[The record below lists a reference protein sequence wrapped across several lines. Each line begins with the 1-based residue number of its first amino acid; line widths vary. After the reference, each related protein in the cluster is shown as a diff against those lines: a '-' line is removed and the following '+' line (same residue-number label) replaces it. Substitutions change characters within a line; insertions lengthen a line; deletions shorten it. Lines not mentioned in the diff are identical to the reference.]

1 MKTLASRFFR
11 MNMATKSFSGY
22 VLYVIF
28 TIFLS
33 LKTIAT
39 RFSRLNVAKKMLF
52 GYLFCAFLMIL
63 MALFILSRLD
73 QLNRI
78 NKVIINTDIPLVE
91 LTSKMKD
98 ALLAQELSAN
108 RSLNPGST
116 EIEPLFWKTSEEFG
130 HLLKQMEALPNLKS
144 LPTVRLA
151 ALHSDHDR
159 LFKEGF
165 EFRKDP
171 SSSMARKIDQDV
183 KDRRGELVQLLKK
196 ISDDA
201 RQEQNEKSRI
211 TLTIANSAIR
221 VTAGLFIGG
230 ILLGILVAIII
241 TRSISGAIHQLKLSA
256 AEISGEHS
264 DSLSPVKNRDEIGDL
279 SQAFQ
284 LMVNRLKRLEEMY
297 LDASPLT
304 HLPGG
309 IAIENLT
316 KKRLAEGASL
326 AFCMLDLANF
336 KSFNDRYGYARGN
349 EVILATAR
357 IITEA
362 AAKHGKPQDF
372 VGHIGGDDFVI
383 ITDPDTYEETC
394 RNIVETFDHTI
405 PNLYDPEDREQ
416 GYILG
421 KTRQGKELSFPI
433 MTISI
438 AVVTNQTRKLKSH
451 IEVGEIAAELKTYAK
466 SFPKSTYVV
475 DRRKSA
481 PPFPRMISMNQP
493 Q

>member
-11 MNMATKSFSGY
+11 LNMATKSYSGY
-22 VLYVIF
+22 VLYVIY
-28 TIFLS
+28 TVLLS
-33 LKTIAT
+33 LKTIAA
-39 RFSRLNVAKKMLF
+39 RFSRLNVARKMLF
-52 GYLFCAFLMIL
+52 GYFFCAFLMIL
-63 MALFILSRLD
+63 IALFILSRLD

-91 LTSKMKD
+91 ISNKMTD
-98 ALLAQELSAN
+98 ALLAQELYAN
-108 RSLNPGST
+108 RSLNPGSL
-116 EIEPLFWKTSEEFG
+116 EIEPLFWKTSEEIQ
-130 HLLKQMEALPNLKS
+130 HLLKQMEALPYRTD
-144 LPTVRLA
+144 LPTVHLA
-151 ALHSDHDR
+151 TLHSEHDR

-165 EFRKDP
+165 EIRKDP
-171 SSSMARKIDQDV
+171 SSSLARKMDQDV
-183 KDRRGELVQLLKK
+183 KGRRGEMIQLLKK

-201 RQEQNEKSRI
+201 RQEQNEKSRMA
-211 TLTIANSAIR
+211 LTITNSAIR
-221 VTAGLFIGG
+221 VTAGLCIGG
-230 ILLGILVAIII
+230 ILLGILVAIIT
-241 TRSISGAIHQLKLSA
+241 TRSISGAIHQLRLSA
-256 AEISGEHS
+256 EEISGEHS

-349 EVILATAR
+349 EVILATSR

-362 AAKHGKPQDF
+362 AAKHGKPHDF

-383 ITDPDTYEETC
+383 ITDPEAYEEIC
-394 RNIVETFDHTI
+394 NNIVETFDNTI
-405 PNLYDPEDREQ
+405 LNLYDPEDRER
-416 GYILG
+416 GYIEG

-451 IEVGEIAAELKTYAK
+451 IEVGEIAAELKTFAK

-475 DRRKSA
+475 DRRKNALS
-481 PPFPRMISMNQP
+481 SKE
-493 Q
+493 